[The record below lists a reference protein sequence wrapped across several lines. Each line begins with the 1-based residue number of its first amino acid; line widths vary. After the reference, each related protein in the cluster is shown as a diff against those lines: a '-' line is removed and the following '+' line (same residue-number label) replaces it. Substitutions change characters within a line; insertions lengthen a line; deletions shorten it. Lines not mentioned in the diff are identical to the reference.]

1 MAKISTLKE
10 LPKVEFEV
18 LDHSAFQL
26 AYAICKYYMRCNS
39 EKELA
44 LIDLEELVKHINAY
58 VEAERLA
65 GGGKNE

>member
-1 MAKISTLKE
+1 MSNICTVTL
-10 LPKVEFEV
+10 EV
-18 LDHSAFQL
+18 LDHSAMQM
-26 AYAICKYYMRCNS
+26 AYAVCKYYLKCNS

-65 GGGKNE
+65 GGVING